1 VGSLV
6 AAVASSHAFAVTPPE
21 KWDELRER
29 NRNVYAQRQQVA
41 VPPPHPRMSAES
53 LEDVQ
58 TRYARVRNGLIE
70 LKRIIDD
77 SKPDALIVIGDDQN
91 ENFTS
96 QNVPQFAIYTG
107 AEAAFFDRLFKEE
120 KTYRCDA
127 AIARVIL
134 DGAVEG
140 GFDLSFSES
149 FPDKR
154 LISHAHVEPLMRI
167 LLPNADVPIVPIY
180 VNAIHPPGPT
190 PSRCYAFGQ
199 MLGDIIRN
207 HLAGKR
213 IAIYA
218 SGGLSHFTAGYPWR
232 HYRGP
237 FGYGCISE
245 DFDRKVLRWIADG
258 QGSKLAELSSAE
270 LLDHGEIELRSWI
283 VLAGAVGAVPAR
295 VLAYEPLYRGLMG
308 MAVAE
313 WPLNVATVRNRKFE
327 ARNLS

>member
-1 VGSLV
+1 VGFLV

-29 NRNVYAQRQQVA
+29 NRNVYAQRQNVP
-41 VPPPHPRMSAES
+41 VPPPHERLGQES
-53 LEDVQ
+53 WSDIQ
-58 TRYARVRNGLIE
+58 TRYGRVRDGLIE
-70 LKRIIDD
+70 LKRIIEE
-77 SKPDALIVIGDDQN
+77 SKPDALIVVGDDQN

-107 AEAAFFDRLFKEE
+107 PEVVFFDRLFKEE
-120 KTYRCDA
+120 RTYRCA
-127 AIARVIL
+127 AEIARVIL
-134 DGAVEG
+134 NGAVEAD
-140 GFDLSFSES
+140 FDLSFSEN

-190 PSRCYAFGQ
+190 PARCYAFGQ
-199 MLGDIIRN
+199 VLGGIIRN
-207 HLAGKR
+207 QLADRR

-232 HYRGP
+232 YYRGR

-245 DFDRKVLRWIADG
+245 DFDRRILQWMANG
-258 QGSKLAELSSAE
+258 EMSKLAGLTSTELM
-270 LLDHGEIELRSWI
+270 DHGDIELRSWI
-283 VLAGAVGAVPAR
+283 VLAGAVGEVPAQ
-295 VLAYEPLYRGLMG
+295 VLVYEPLYRGLMG
-308 MAVAE
+308 MAVAQ
-313 WPLNVATVRNRKFE
+313 WPVNATAE
-327 ARNLS
+327 

>member
-1 VGSLV
+1 MGSLV
-6 AAVASSHAFAVTPPE
+6 AALASSHAFAVAPPE

-29 NRNVYAQRQQVA
+29 NRNVYAQRQNIP
-41 VPPPHPRMSAES
+41 VPPPHERLSEES
-53 LEDVQ
+53 WNDVQ
-58 TRYARVRNGLIE
+58 TRYDRVRDGLFE
-70 LKRIIDD
+70 LKRIIDE
-77 SKPDALIVIGDDQN
+77 SKPDALLVIGDDQN
-91 ENFTS
+91 ENYTS
-96 QNVPQFAIYTG
+96 QNVPQLAIYTG
-107 AEAAFFDRLFKEE
+107 AEAVFFDRLFKKE
-120 KTYRCDA
+120 KTYPCA
-127 AIARVIL
+127 TEVARVIL
-134 DGAVEG
+134 DGAMEG

-154 LISHAHVEPLMRI
+154 LLSHAHVEPLMRM

-180 VNAIHPPGPT
+180 VNAIHPPSPT
-190 PSRCYAFGQ
+190 PARCYAFGQ

-207 HLAGKR
+207 HLVDKR

-232 HYRGP
+232 FYHGP

-245 DFDRKVLRWIADG
+245 DFDRKVLRWISDG
-258 QGSKLAELSSAE
+258 QANKLAELSSAE

-308 MAVAE
+308 MAVAQ
-313 WPLNVATVRNRKFE
+313 WPLGA
-327 ARNLS
+327 AG

>member
-1 VGSLV
+1 
-6 AAVASSHAFAVTPPE
+6 
-21 KWDELRER
+21 
-29 NRNVYAQRQQVA
+29 
-41 VPPPHPRMSAES
+41 MSAES
-53 LEDVQ
+53 MDDVQ
-58 TRYARVRNGLIE
+58 TRYGHVRDGLLE
-70 LKRIIDD
+70 LKRIIGE

-91 ENFTS
+91 ENFTA
-96 QNVPQFAIYTG
+96 QNVPQFAIYIG
-107 AEAAFFDRLFKEE
+107 ADAVFFDRLFQEE
-120 KTYRCDA
+120 RTYRCDA
-127 AIARVIL
+127 EIARIIL
-134 DGAVEG
+134 NSAVEG

-167 LLPNADVPIVPIY
+167 LLPSADVPIVPIY
-180 VNAIHPPGPT
+180 VNAIHPPGPA
-190 PSRCYAFGQ
+190 PARCYAFGQ

-207 HLAGKR
+207 HLAEKR

-232 HYRGP
+232 HYNGP

-245 DFDRKVLRWIADG
+245 DFDRKILQWITNG
-258 QGSKLAELSSAE
+258 QASKLAELSSAE

-283 VLAGAVGAVPAR
+283 VLAGTVGTVPAR

-313 WPLNVATVRNRKFE
+313 WPLRATVRT
-327 ARNLS
+327 

>member
-41 VPPPHPRMSAES
+41 VPPPHPRMNAES
-53 LEDVQ
+53 MEDVQ
-58 TRYARVRNGLIE
+58 TRYARVRNGLFE
-70 LKRIIDD
+70 LKRIIKE

-91 ENFTS
+91 ENFTA

-107 AEAAFFDRLFKEE
+107 AEAVFFDRLLKEE
-120 KTYRCDA
+120 RTYRCDA
-127 AIARVIL
+127 EIARVIL
-134 DGAVEG
+134 DGAVDR
-140 GFDLSFSES
+140 GFDLSFSEN

-167 LLPNADVPIVPIY
+167 LLPNADLSIVPIY
-180 VNAIHPPGPT
+180 VNAIHPPGPV
-190 PSRCYAFGQ
+190 PARCYALGE

-207 HLAGKR
+207 QLADKR

-218 SGGLSHFTAGYPWR
+218 SVGLSHFTAGYPWR
-232 HYRGP
+232 YYRGR

-245 DFDRKVLRWIADG
+245 DFDRKVLQWIADG
-258 QGSKLAELSSAE
+258 QSSKLAELSSAE
-270 LLDHGEIELRSWI
+270 LMDHGEIELRSWI
-283 VLAGAVGAVPAR
+283 VLAGAVGAVPGR

-313 WPLNVATVRNRKFE
+313 WPLKATV
-327 ARNLS
+327 

>member
-1 VGSLV
+1 MGSLV
-6 AAVASSHAFAVTPPE
+6 AAMASSHAFAVAPPE

-29 NRNVYAQRQQVA
+29 NRNVYAQRQNVPM
-41 VPPPHPRMSAES
+41 PPPHKRVSEES
-53 LEDVQ
+53 WDDVQ
-58 TRYARVRNGLIE
+58 TRYGRVRDGLFE
-70 LKRIIDD
+70 LKRIIDE

-91 ENFTS
+91 ENYTS

-107 AEAAFFDRLFKEE
+107 AEAVFFDRLFKEE
-120 KTYRCDA
+120 RTYRCDA
-127 AIARVIL
+127 EIARAIL
-134 DGAVEG
+134 DGAVET
-140 GFDLSFSES
+140 GFDLSFSEN

-154 LISHAHVEPLMRI
+154 LISHAHAEPLMRI
-167 LLPNADVPIVPIY
+167 LLPDADVPIVPIY

-190 PSRCYAFGQ
+190 PARCYAFGQ

-207 HLAGKR
+207 HLADKR

-232 HYRGP
+232 FYRGP

-245 DFDRKVLRWIADG
+245 DFDRKVLQWIAAG
-258 QGSKLAELSSAE
+258 EANKLAGLSSAE

-308 MAVAE
+308 MAVAQ
-313 WPLNVATVRNRKFE
+313 WPLGA
-327 ARNLS
+327 AG

>member
-1 VGSLV
+1 MGSLV

-41 VPPPHPRMSAES
+41 VPPPHPRMNAES
-53 LEDVQ
+53 MEDVQ
-58 TRYARVRNGLIE
+58 TRYARVRNGLFE
-70 LKRIIDD
+70 LKRIIKE

-91 ENFTS
+91 ENFTA

-107 AEAAFFDRLFKEE
+107 AEAVFFDRLLKEE
-120 KTYRCDA
+120 RTYRCDA
-127 AIARVIL
+127 EIARVIL
-134 DGAVEG
+134 DGAVDR
-140 GFDLSFSES
+140 GFDLSFSEN

-167 LLPNADVPIVPIY
+167 LLPNADLSIVPIY
-180 VNAIHPPGPT
+180 VNAIHPPGPV
-190 PSRCYAFGQ
+190 PARCYALGE

-207 HLAGKR
+207 QLADKR

-218 SGGLSHFTAGYPWR
+218 SGGLSHFTARYPWR
-232 HYRGP
+232 YYRGR

-245 DFDRKVLRWIADG
+245 DFDRKVLQWIADG
-258 QGSKLAELSSAE
+258 QSSKLAELSSAE
-270 LLDHGEIELRSWI
+270 LMDHGEIELRSWI
-283 VLAGAVGAVPAR
+283 VLAGAVGAVPGR

-313 WPLNVATVRNRKFE
+313 WPLKATV
-327 ARNLS
+327 

>member
-41 VPPPHPRMSAES
+41 VPPPHPRMNAES
-53 LEDVQ
+53 MEDVQ
-58 TRYARVRNGLIE
+58 TRYARVRNGLFE
-70 LKRIIDD
+70 LKRIIKE

-91 ENFTS
+91 ENFTA

-107 AEAAFFDRLFKEE
+107 AEAVFFDRLLKEE
-120 KTYRCDA
+120 RTYRCDA
-127 AIARVIL
+127 EIARVIL
-134 DGAVEG
+134 DGAVDR
-140 GFDLSFSES
+140 GFDLSFSEN

-167 LLPNADVPIVPIY
+167 LLPNADLSIVPIY
-180 VNAIHPPGPT
+180 VNAIHPPGPV
-190 PSRCYAFGQ
+190 PARCYALGE

-207 HLAGKR
+207 QLAEKR

-232 HYRGP
+232 YYRGR

-245 DFDRKVLRWIADG
+245 DFDRKVLQWIADG
-258 QGSKLAELSSAE
+258 QSSKLAELSSAE
-270 LLDHGEIELRSWI
+270 LMDHGEIELRSWI
-283 VLAGAVGAVPAR
+283 VLAGAVGAVPGR

-313 WPLNVATVRNRKFE
+313 WPLKATV
-327 ARNLS
+327 

>member
-1 VGSLV
+1 MGFLV

-29 NRNVYAQRQQVA
+29 NRNVYAQRQQVE
-41 VPPPHPRMSAES
+41 VPLPHPRISTES
-53 LEDVQ
+53 MEDVQ
-58 TRYARVRNGLIE
+58 TRYANVRNGLFEI
-70 LKRIIDD
+70 KRIIGE

-91 ENFTS
+91 ENFTA

-107 AEAAFFDRLFKEE
+107 REAVFFDRLLKKEQ
-120 KTYRCDA
+120 TYRCDA
-127 AIARVIL
+127 EIAHVIL
-134 DGAVEG
+134 ERAVEG
-140 GFDLSFSES
+140 SFDLSFAEN
-149 FPDKR
+149 FPDQR

-167 LLPNADVPIVPIY
+167 LLPNADLPIVPIY
-180 VNAIHPPGPT
+180 VNAIHPPGPA
-190 PSRCYAFGQ
+190 PARCYAFGQ

-207 HLAGKR
+207 HLVEKR

-245 DFDRKVLRWIADG
+245 DFDRKVLQCIVDG
-258 QGSKLAELSSAE
+258 QSSKLAALSSAE
-270 LLDHGEIELRSWI
+270 LMDHGDIELRSWI

-313 WPLNVATVRNRKFE
+313 WPL
-327 ARNLS
+327 

>member
-1 VGSLV
+1 MGSLV

-41 VPPPHPRMSAES
+41 VPPPHPRMNAES
-53 LEDVQ
+53 MEDVQ
-58 TRYARVRNGLIE
+58 TRYARVRNGLFE
-70 LKRIIDD
+70 LKRIIKE

-91 ENFTS
+91 ENFTA

-107 AEAAFFDRLFKEE
+107 AEAVFFDRLLKEE
-120 KTYRCDA
+120 RTYRCDA
-127 AIARVIL
+127 EIARVIL
-134 DGAVEG
+134 DGAVDR
-140 GFDLSFSES
+140 GFDLSFSEN

-167 LLPNADVPIVPIY
+167 LLPNADLSIVPIY
-180 VNAIHPPGPT
+180 VNAIHPPGPV
-190 PSRCYAFGQ
+190 PARCYALGE

-207 HLAGKR
+207 QLAEKR

-232 HYRGP
+232 YYRGR

-245 DFDRKVLRWIADG
+245 DFDRKVLQWIADG
-258 QGSKLAELSSAE
+258 QSSKLAELSSAE
-270 LLDHGEIELRSWI
+270 LMDHGEIELRSWI
-283 VLAGAVGAVPAR
+283 VLAGAVGAVPGR

-313 WPLNVATVRNRKFE
+313 WPLKATV
-327 ARNLS
+327 

>member
-1 VGSLV
+1 MGSLV
-6 AAVASSHAFAVTPPE
+6 AAMASSHAFAVAPPE

-29 NRNVYAQRQQVA
+29 NRNIYAQRQNIT
-41 VPPPHPRMSAES
+41 VPPPHERVGNETWD
-53 LEDVQ
+53 DVEK
-58 TRYARVRNGLIE
+58 RYGRVRDGLFE
-70 LKRIIDD
+70 LKRVIEK
-77 SKPDALIVIGDDQN
+77 SKPDALVVIGDDQN

-107 AEAAFFDRLFKEE
+107 SEAVFFDRLFKQEQ
-120 KTYRCDA
+120 TYRCEA
-127 AIARVIL
+127 GIAQTIL
-134 DGAVEG
+134 NSAVEG

-154 LISHAHVEPLMRI
+154 LISHAHAEPLMRI

-190 PSRCYAFGQ
+190 PGRCYAFGQ
-199 MLGDIIRN
+199 LLGDIVRN
-207 HLAGKR
+207 RLADKR

-232 HYRGP
+232 HYHGP

-245 DFDRKVLRWIADG
+245 DFDRKILHWIEAG
-258 QGSKLAELSSAE
+258 ESSKLAELSSAE
-270 LLDHGEIELRSWI
+270 LLEHGDIELRSWI
-283 VLAGAVGAVPAR
+283 ILAGAVGAVPAQ

-308 MAVAE
+308 MAVAQ
-313 WPLNVATVRNRKFE
+313 WPC
-327 ARNLS
+327 

>member
-1 VGSLV
+1 MGSLV
-6 AAVASSHAFAVTPPE
+6 AAVASSHAFAVMPPE

-29 NRNVYAQRQQVA
+29 NRNVYAQRQHIA
-41 VPPPHPRMSAES
+41 VPLPHPQMSAES
-53 LEDVQ
+53 VDDVR
-58 TRYARVRNGLIE
+58 TRYAHVRNGLFE
-70 LKRIIDD
+70 LKRIIEE

-91 ENFTS
+91 ENFTA
-96 QNVPQFAIYTG
+96 QNVPQFAIYIG
-107 AEAAFFDRLFKEE
+107 ADAVFFDRLFQEE
-120 KTYRCDA
+120 RTYRCDA
-127 AIARVIL
+127 EIAHIIL
-134 DGAVEG
+134 NSAMEG

-149 FPDKR
+149 FLNKR

-190 PSRCYAFGQ
+190 PARCYAFGQ
-199 MLGDIIRN
+199 MLGNIIRN
-207 HLAGKR
+207 HLADKR

-232 HYRGP
+232 HYNGP

-245 DFDRKVLRWIADG
+245 DFDRKVLQWISNG
-258 QGSKLAELSSAE
+258 QASKLAELSSAE

-283 VLAGAVGAVPAR
+283 VLAGTVGTVPAR

-313 WPLNVATVRNRKFE
+313 WPLSVVV
-327 ARNLS
+327 

>member
-1 VGSLV
+1 MGSLV

-41 VPPPHPRMSAES
+41 VPPPHPRMNAES
-53 LEDVQ
+53 MEDVQ
-58 TRYARVRNGLIE
+58 TRYARVRNGLFE
-70 LKRIIDD
+70 LKRIIKE

-91 ENFTS
+91 ENFTA

-107 AEAAFFDRLFKEE
+107 AEAVFFDRLLKEE
-120 KTYRCDA
+120 RTYRCDA
-127 AIARVIL
+127 EIARVIL
-134 DGAVEG
+134 DGAVDR
-140 GFDLSFSES
+140 GFDLSFSEN

-167 LLPNADVPIVPIY
+167 LLPNADLSIVPIY
-180 VNAIHPPGPT
+180 VNAIHPPGPV
-190 PSRCYAFGQ
+190 PARCYALGE

-207 HLAGKR
+207 QLADKR

-218 SGGLSHFTAGYPWR
+218 SVGLSHFTAGYPWR
-232 HYRGP
+232 YYRGR

-245 DFDRKVLRWIADG
+245 DFDRKVLQWITDG
-258 QGSKLAELSSAE
+258 KASKLAELSSAE

-283 VLAGAVGAVPAR
+283 VLAGAVGAVPGR

-313 WPLNVATVRNRKFE
+313 WPLKATV
-327 ARNLS
+327 

>member
-1 VGSLV
+1 
-6 AAVASSHAFAVTPPE
+6 
-21 KWDELRER
+21 
-29 NRNVYAQRQQVA
+29 
-41 VPPPHPRMSAES
+41 
-53 LEDVQ
+53 
-58 TRYARVRNGLIE
+58 
-70 LKRIIDD
+70 
-77 SKPDALIVIGDDQN
+77 LIVIGDDQN
-91 ENFTS
+91 ENYTS

-107 AEAAFFDRLFKEE
+107 AEAVFFDRLFKEE
-120 KTYRCDA
+120 RTYRCDA
-127 AIARVIL
+127 EIACAIL
-134 DGAVEG
+134 DGAVET
-140 GFDLSFSES
+140 GFDLSFSEN

-154 LISHAHVEPLMRI
+154 LISHAHAEPLMRI

-190 PSRCYAFGQ
+190 PARCYAFGQ

-207 HLAGKR
+207 HLADKR

-232 HYRGP
+232 FYRGP

-245 DFDRKVLRWIADG
+245 DFDRKVLQWIAAG
-258 QGSKLAELSSAE
+258 EANKLAGLSSAE

-308 MAVAE
+308 MAVAQ
-313 WPLNVATVRNRKFE
+313 WPLGA
-327 ARNLS
+327 AG

>member
-41 VPPPHPRMSAES
+41 VPPPHPRMNAES
-53 LEDVQ
+53 MEDVQ
-58 TRYARVRNGLIE
+58 TRYARVRNGLFE
-70 LKRIIDD
+70 LKRIIKE

-91 ENFTS
+91 ENFTA

-107 AEAAFFDRLFKEE
+107 AEAVFFDRLLKEE
-120 KTYRCDA
+120 RTYRCDA
-127 AIARVIL
+127 EIARVIL
-134 DGAVEG
+134 DGAVDR
-140 GFDLSFSES
+140 GFDLSFSEN

-167 LLPNADVPIVPIY
+167 LLPNADLSIVPIY
-180 VNAIHPPGPT
+180 VNAIHPPGPV
-190 PSRCYAFGQ
+190 PARCYALGE

-207 HLAGKR
+207 QLADKR

-232 HYRGP
+232 YYRGR

-245 DFDRKVLRWIADG
+245 DFDRKVLQWIADG
-258 QGSKLAELSSAE
+258 QSSKLAELSSAE
-270 LLDHGEIELRSWI
+270 LMDHGEIELRSWI
-283 VLAGAVGAVPAR
+283 VLAGAVGAVPGR

-313 WPLNVATVRNRKFE
+313 WPLKATV
-327 ARNLS
+327 